1 MMAQWRKPRW
11 IVMAL
16 LAMLSLVAPS
26 FAWACPVTGI
36 VGTPAQVC
44 PSTADSS
51 ARTPAPMPCC
61 AGQQAANC
69 LSLCC
74 KSVPQLPSQDS
85 SKSLQVE
92 QSHTAGVA
100 VLSHLTRVANMAV
113 VLFEMPPAP
122 LQVEPPHGH
131 SSFEDAPPI
140 PLTAQHAPEAH
151 AGRAP
156 PFV

>member
-1 MMAQWRKPRW
+1 
-11 IVMAL
+11 MAL
-16 LAMLSLVAPS
+16 LAMFSLAAPS

-36 VGTPAQVC
+36 IGTPAQVC
-44 PSTADSS
+44 PSTAGSS
-51 ARTPAPMPCC
+51 ARTPAAMPCC
-61 AGQQAANC
+61 SSQQAVGQQDANC

-92 QSHTAGVA
+92 QSHTAGA
-100 VLSHLTRVANMAV
+100 AALSHLTRVASIVV
-113 VLFEMPPAP
+113 VLFQMPPAP

-131 SSFEDAPPI
+131 SSFEDASPI
-140 PLTAQHAPEAH
+140 PLTAQHAPQAH

-156 PFV
+156 PSS